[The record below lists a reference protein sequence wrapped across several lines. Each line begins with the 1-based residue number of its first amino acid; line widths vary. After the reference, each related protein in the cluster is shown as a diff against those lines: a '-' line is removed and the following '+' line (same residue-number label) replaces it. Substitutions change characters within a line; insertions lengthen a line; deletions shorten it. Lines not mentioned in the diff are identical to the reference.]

1 MKQLATTAELREG
14 LVLRAYRKGFGYARL
29 EVVGVTPYFYL
40 TDAPEDFY
48 LCVETGEVLLGYLW
62 TQNSVSFEFE
72 MKVAGKFV
80 IPPDDDGGS
89 GDVRRFLAIAHTG
102 DISSSSERKCL
113 KAAVSLPFRF
123 FTIRVARS
131 DRSFYTEEI
140 HYLDGT
146 ITMMSDREAVLE
158 TDHDLPL
165 TALLRG
171 RLGFDENDIDVTAR
185 IVNAESGSPNRYDI
199 EYTGMSD
206 RERNR
211 ILEYV
216 FSIYRE

>member
-14 LVLRAYRKGFGYARL
+14 LVLRAYRQGFGYA
-29 EVVGVTPYFYL
+29 GCGGWVTRILPYH
-40 TDAPEDFY
+40 PEDSTCASKRGGSSAICGPEPA
-48 LCVETGEVLLGYLW
+48 LRI
-62 TQNSVSFEFE
+62 E